1 MNSVWRAA
9 ATFITRFN
17 TWMGTLSALAVVVAA
32 GVLVFEV
39 VVRYVYAWPTD
50 WEIEFSVML
59 LIISTFMSA
68 AYTQLT
74 KGHVS
79 IEVMQG
85 VLSPKANRVRRIIAD
100 VLSILFCAFIA
111 WKSWQLFHEA
121 WSEGKVSNS
130 TWAPKMWIPYF
141 FMALGMTTLS
151 LQMLI
156 QFIEDISG
164 KALVNH
170 GDIGVAGE

>member
-1 MNSVWRAA
+1 MHKIWRAGA
-9 ATFITRFN
+9 ALITRFN
-17 TWMGTLSALAVVVAA
+17 VWMGTLSAFAVVLAA

-79 IEVMQG
+79 IEVMQS
-85 VLSPKANRVRRIIAD
+85 VLSRRANRWRRVAAD

-111 WKSWQLFHEA
+111 YKSWQLFHEA
-121 WSEGKVSNS
+121 WSEGRVSNS
-130 TWAPKMWIPYF
+130 TWAPRMWIPYF
-141 FMALGMTTLS
+141 FMALGMSTLS

-156 QFIEDISG
+156 QFVEDLSG
-164 KALVNH
+164 KNLIDHA
-170 GDIGVAGE
+170 DPGVAGE

>member
-1 MNSVWRAA
+1 MMNIWRAA
-9 ATFITRFN
+9 AAFVTRFN
-17 TWMGTLSALAVVVAA
+17 TWMGTLSAFAVVLAA

-39 VVRYVYAWPTD
+39 IVRYVYAWPTD

-79 IEVMQG
+79 IEVMQS
-85 VLSPKANRVRRIIAD
+85 VLSPKANRVRRVIAD

-156 QFIEDISG
+156 QFIEDISD
-164 KALVNH
+164 KQLVDH
-170 GDIGVAGE
+170 SEPGEAH

>member
-1 MNSVWRAA
+1 MHQAWRTLAA
-9 ATFITRFN
+9 LITRFN
-17 TWMGTLSALAVVVAA
+17 IWMGTLSAFAVVLAA

-85 VLSPKANRVRRIIAD
+85 VLSPKANRVRRVIAD

-156 QFIEDISG
+156 QFVEDISG
-164 KALVNH
+164 KQIVNH
-170 GDIGVAGE
+170 ADLGEAHK

>member
-1 MNSVWRAA
+1 MNSVWRIGAA
-9 ATFITRFN
+9 CITRFN
-17 TWMGTLSALAVVVAA
+17 TWMGTLSAFAVVLAA

-85 VLSPKANRVRRIIAD
+85 VLSPKANRVRRVIAD

-164 KALVNH
+164 KQIVDH
-170 GDIGVAGE
+170 GDFSEAHK